1 MKTKISAYLDNVISL
16 SKTSY
21 FKKFKL
27 GLAILIVLSTFV
39 LLYRYISNHH
49 EISKQLGRVSLL
61 FMAEI
66 ILLYGLVLYELVLIL
81 KFSLK
86 IIGVKI
92 STLENFLLNSYSLM
106 VNFFMFG
113 QSGPGLRALYLKTKY
128 KVKIKLF
135 FYLTLLY
142 YFYYF
147 LISLGLVA
155 LSIYNNPT
163 TYLVILAVL
172 TISFT
177 ASIKFG
183 KTFGFLSK
191 KSMVYLFF
199 ITALQ
204 LITQTIIFGL
214 ELGRVSSVSFVH
226 LLAYSGFA
234 NLSLFASITPA
245 GIGIRESILLLS
257 RKFSHFSSASIVSAS
272 VIDRSVYIVYLIIIL
287 VFILVFHSS
296 GVLRK
301 LKTLRVN

>member
-172 TISFT
+172 TISVT